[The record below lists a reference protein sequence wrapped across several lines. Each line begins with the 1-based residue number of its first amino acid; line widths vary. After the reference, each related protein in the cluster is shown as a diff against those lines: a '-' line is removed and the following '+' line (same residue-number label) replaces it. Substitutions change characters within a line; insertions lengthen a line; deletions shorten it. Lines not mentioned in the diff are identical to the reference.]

1 MQKRIVTIDFIRGF
15 AIIFIVLVHVLQRCV
30 PNFNYNF
37 LISFFIVLSVPL
49 YMFVSGLAYSYKN
62 YITIKQLPYQILK
75 KTFNYFWPFLLF
87 LILKTYMIGR
97 WANLSEAFG
106 DVIPSTSYG
115 LWILWILLFI
125 SIITEIGLCLAKFAP
140 QYKSYFVVSLLV
152 VGMIILYYLRINHII
167 VYLDAIAYDYF
178 MLYTPIFIIGFV
190 FGQKMLQIKMKKSIA
205 FILFP
210 ITILILFLLTM
221 SFPYF
226 GVYDFIYYW
235 PKLYV
240 LMSFSFIFYLCL
252 ISILKDS
259 KVYYLFAKQG
269 KISLEIYFVHLV
281 FLGFFSFIEFSNVYL
296 TILSAIGLYLACFA
310 LSFVIVFISYYIPF
324 LHFLMFGR
332 SYSFYKFETKFFIR
346 LKAILTFRK

>member
-30 PNFNYNF
+30 PNFSYNF

-140 QYKSYFVVSLLV
+140 QYKNYFVVSLLV

-178 MLYTPIFIIGFV
+178 MFYTPIFIMGFV
-190 FGQKMLQIKMKKSIA
+190 FGQKMLQI
-205 FILFP
+205 
-210 ITILILFLLTM
+210 
-221 SFPYF
+221 PYF

-259 KVYYLFAKQG
+259 KIYNLFAKQG